1 MRLTLLSWLSGGA
14 PQAQDREIRAV
25 FTNTARNTAQGA
37 ENQIR
42 FRIAPNTVLP
52 ANRRPGADNRSA
64 LGAKKAIDLVKA
76 GANLRLQRKLDT
88 MDYESQMRSWLTE
101 PVDSDSDDDDDD
113 EEDGARPA
121 GGAAAA
127 DE

>member
-1 MRLTLLSWLSGGA
+1 MEYKTLGRVW
-14 PQAQDREIRAV
+14 
-25 FTNTARNTAQGA
+25 
-37 ENQIR
+37 
-42 FRIAPNTVLP
+42 
-52 ANRRPGADNRSA
+52 ADNRSA

-76 GANLRLQRKLDT
+76 GANLRLQKKLDT

-121 GGAAAA
+121 GGAYPLCSVLESLHGTCASTQPALRG
-127 DE
+127 

>member
-1 MRLTLLSWLSGGA
+1 M
-14 PQAQDREIRAV
+14 
-25 FTNTARNTAQGA
+25 
-37 ENQIR
+37 
-42 FRIAPNTVLP
+42 P
-52 ANRRPGADNRSA
+52 ANRRPGADNRSTR
-64 LGAKKAIDLVKA
+64 GAKKAIDLVKA
-76 GANLRLQRKLDT
+76 GANLRRRLRLQRKLDT

-101 PVDSDSDDDDDD
+101 PVDSDDDDDDDDDD

>member
-1 MRLTLLSWLSGGA
+1 
-14 PQAQDREIRAV
+14 
-25 FTNTARNTAQGA
+25 
-37 ENQIR
+37 
-42 FRIAPNTVLP
+42 
-52 ANRRPGADNRSA
+52 
-64 LGAKKAIDLVKA
+64 
-76 GANLRLQRKLDT
+76 LRLQKKLDT

>member
-1 MRLTLLSWLSGGA
+1 M
-14 PQAQDREIRAV
+14 
-25 FTNTARNTAQGA
+25 
-37 ENQIR
+37 
-42 FRIAPNTVLP
+42 P
-52 ANRRPGADNRSA
+52 ANRRSGAFGRIIARRLVRRRRSTSSS
-64 LGAKKAIDLVKA
+64 LKA
-76 GANLRLQRKLDT
+76 GANLRLQKKLDT

>member
-1 MRLTLLSWLSGGA
+1 M
-14 PQAQDREIRAV
+14 
-25 FTNTARNTAQGA
+25 
-37 ENQIR
+37 
-42 FRIAPNTVLP
+42 P
-52 ANRRPGADNRSA
+52 ANRRPGADNRST

-113 EEDGARPA
+113 DDEEDGARPA